1 MYNLSEPLLPL
12 ASLDAVDSTYASGH
26 CGLFGFDTSNTGA
39 VNVTFDSYSA
49 GPAVVPV
56 LTGYASGTNFVV
68 EWPRQT
74 GAWHLEASPDLKT
87 WTDLTFGA
95 VISGEALSFAGPLS
109 GRKFY
114 RMAVGWLSP

>member
-1 MYNLSEPLLPL
+1 MTSLQWMQENARFICNTVKVSGAVYNLSEPLLPL
-12 ASLDAVDSTYASGH
+12 ASLAAVDSTYASGH

-74 GAWHLEASPDLKT
+74 GAWHLEAQPGFNHVDGSD
-87 WTDLTFGA
+87 
-95 VISGEALSFAGPLS
+95 VRCSN
-109 GRKFY
+109 
-114 RMAVGWLSP
+114 